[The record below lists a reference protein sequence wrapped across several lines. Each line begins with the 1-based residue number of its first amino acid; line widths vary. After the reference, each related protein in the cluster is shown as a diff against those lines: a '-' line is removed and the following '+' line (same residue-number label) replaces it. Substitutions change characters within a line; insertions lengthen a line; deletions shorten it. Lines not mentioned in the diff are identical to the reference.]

1 MQVCLDPLAVSSDP
15 TRAFLMDGHVVA
27 AWVDKAFSQL
37 RAQVEAAGTTQSA
50 APAVLRAAAAVHD
63 LWTVTCAL
71 QGEAPGRS
79 DRGLLGGLCRGLLL
93 WRQYLDALAWLLTA
107 RVPPPRH
114 VGPGAW
120 ATAVAKR
127 RDAAQHGS
135 LFLDDLLQAAGRPAY
150 PQPDAGVAAKAF
162 FLHGARFRRLFDFL
176 PLIIILTCSKRAG
189 ETSDEALV
197 AKAGLF
203 YYYLLDAGA
212 PGSTDAASYAAS
224 CGQLTGQAPP
234 LSHNF
239 ASQVRAGYLLDES
252 CERPVALDRAG
263 ALLACG
269 ACGGSSTPLQFVS
282 ELLHRGAYGWA
293 LDVMHARRG
302 GRVADDLD
310 EAVAWVTTC
319 LHGGHLHHAFAHAQ
333 LLCESIADPKERKH
347 ASTQLVQLIG
357 AHCKD
362 RGALG
367 QLIALP
373 WSCPE
378 EEVLAQWLLSEAADG
393 SLTGEAFPALYACRR
408 RWSEAAHAHATLQKV
423 DASLGGPGA
432 TLPVELRS
440 IKQRL
445 AEARSA
451 MMAQHVP
458 PALAAAAAHTLVTQ
472 PVAGL
477 DGLPPSPDDV
487 APPPPMQVL
496 LGSDAQAA
504 ETLSS
509 AVGGAPPAS
518 WALRSVR
525 VGATG
530 MPVLVGPPPATWAAM
545 RAASARHAL
554 FAAAASPEQQQQ
566 RPADA
571 EMAGPDMQLFD
582 NALPVMRLDFDAMR
596 APGGEQRGRVD
607 DSSRTPTGAPSLA
620 PAPPPPR
627 GAQSLL
633 FGRTATTAGQDTQ
646 TAHGGGGDS
655 TAAFST
661 RRASRAAAAFDVAAA
676 GASEQSLL
684 RALAAGATPRR
695 EMGGTP
701 KRPRRSTAS
710 YARAE

>member
-1 MQVCLDPLAVSSDP
+1 
-15 TRAFLMDGHVVA
+15 
-27 AWVDKAFSQL
+27 
-37 RAQVEAAGTTQSA
+37 
-50 APAVLRAAAAVHD
+50 
-63 LWTVTCAL
+63 
-71 QGEAPGRS
+71 
-79 DRGLLGGLCRGLLL
+79 
-93 WRQYLDALAWLLTA
+93 
-107 RVPPPRH
+107 
-114 VGPGAW
+114 
-120 ATAVAKR
+120 
-127 RDAAQHGS
+127 
-135 LFLDDLLQAAGRPAY
+135 
-150 PQPDAGVAAKAF
+150 
-162 FLHGARFRRLFDFL
+162 
-176 PLIIILTCSKRAG
+176 
-189 ETSDEALV
+189 V

-333 LLCESIADPKERKH
+333 LLCESIADPKERMH
-347 ASTQLVQLIG
+347 AATQVVQLTG
-357 AHCKD
+357 AHCKA

-458 PALAAAAAHTLVTQ
+458 HALAAAAAHTLVTQ
-472 PVAGL
+472 PVAA
-477 DGLPPSPDDV
+477 DGLPPSLDEV
-487 APPPPMQVL
+487 APPPPVHVL

-504 ETLSS
+504 ETLAS

-518 WALRSVR
+518 WALRSVG

-566 RPADA
+566 QQQQQRPADA

-582 NALPVMRLDFDAMR
+582 NALPVMRLNFDAMR
-596 APGGEQRGRVD
+596 APGPAPGGEQRGRVD
-607 DSSRTPTGAPSLA
+607 SPTGTPSLA
-620 PAPPPPR
+620 PR

-633 FGRTATTAGQDTQ
+633 FGRTATAAGQDTQ
-646 TAHGGGGDS
+646 TAHGGGDS

-695 EMGGTP
+695 EVGGTP